1 MIILKVIEKF
11 HKDRIESI
19 KKMSNGYEKDL
30 AIGAL
35 VADLV
40 KKSITPVAK
49 AIGSCFRKTKKC
61 YQMFVDGC
69 IQLKIEF
76 RGRKRITAKYTNHKK
91 DIEKI
96 IENYKIIDSHFKT
109 ETLSIALN
117 PNTIINELI
126 LNYNYPSKFACY
138 NTIVNLLY
146 EMSYKYH
153 KTPKSKVIDKGPE
166 TNEMSKNNDE
176 FTRYAY

>member
-40 KKSITPVAK
+40 KKSITPVAI

-61 YQMFVDGC
+61 Y
-69 IQLKIEF
+69 
-76 RGRKRITAKYTNHKK
+76 
-91 DIEKI
+91 
-96 IENYKIIDSHFKT
+96 
-109 ETLSIALN
+109 
-117 PNTIINELI
+117 
-126 LNYNYPSKFACY
+126 
-138 NTIVNLLY
+138 
-146 EMSYKYH
+146 
-153 KTPKSKVIDKGPE
+153 
-166 TNEMSKNNDE
+166 
-176 FTRYAY
+176 